1 MYLDIRSR
9 LVLVPALLGAL
20 GGGHSKLVSLV
31 ALLGKVA
38 AVPGKLGQWTGE
50 EAEGSRVVEVPRD
63 LLG

>member
-1 MYLDIRSR
+1 MQGRQLEDPSCYIFI
-9 LVLVPALLGAL
+9 PG
-20 GGGHSKLVSLV
+20 LV